1 MQIEL
6 WILEFALDMGS
17 KDRSAHWSVFD
28 SLKFLPASPDALM
41 AEINAAI
48 AALEYARA
56 CALRN
61 PPPPSPSRDKSS
73 DQTGGSFYD
82 AQIAEEAYKLGCEAL
97 SEGKFDEGLQSLS
110 ISLSKCPPDQTDAV
124 AKIQALMS
132 LLGQQLKN

>member
-1 MQIEL
+1 
-6 WILEFALDMGS
+6 MGS
-17 KDRSAHWSVFD
+17 KDRSGHWSVFD

-56 CALRN
+56 SAIHN
-61 PPPPSPSRDKSS
+61 PPPSPSKDKSL
-73 DQTGGSFYD
+73 DQKGGSFYD

-97 SEGKFDEGLQSLS
+97 SEGKVDEGLQSLS

-132 LLGQQLKN
+132 LLGQQIRN